1 MSKQFFILS
10 LLAAMGALA
19 FSSETANAASP
30 GSAPRVPYAFSS
42 SDENS
47 IPICDEL
54 NRGRPCQNAGTSFS
68 VISGFVVKLD
78 DIDDSNEDS
87 ELAPLM
93 AIFLGPDV
101 PDSVAMHASEA
112 ACPQSQLGCMPEL
125 HQKFLVGN
133 GKTASGQT
141 KGFRVPEGAS
151 RLYFINMDA
160 EEWANHRSK
169 FNIQLTSSSP

>member
-10 LLAAMGALA
+10 FIAVMDALA
-19 FSSETANAASP
+19 FSSANAATP
-30 GSAPRVPYAFSS
+30 GLTPRVPYAL
-42 SDENS
+42 SDSDQNS
-47 IPICDEL
+47 IPICDEF

-87 ELAPLM
+87 ERAPLV

-112 ACPQSQLGCMPEL
+112 ACPQNQLGCMPEL

-133 GKTASGQT
+133 GKTANGQT
-141 KGFRVPEGAS
+141 KGFRVPEGAT

-169 FNIQLTSSSP
+169 FNIQLINSSP